1 MASGYVTS
9 DGKDLD
15 SRYLG
20 ITAKAASAETADSVS
35 GSSVSK
41 VAGIAEANSVSINVS
56 NKNAG
61 GTTSTATYTVPKRGL
76 VQITCSGASGGSA
89 GTVSGKVYRNNS
101 ALFTFSNSSLS
112 YKVNRIDA
120 ANTVY
125 KVQFSNNSW
134 NNNTAKISGALVPLS
149 LTAI

>member
-20 ITAKAASAETADSVS
+20 INAKAVSAKTADSVS

-41 VAGIAEANSVSINVS
+41 VTGIAEVNSVSINVTQKTTN
-56 NKNAG
+56 NK
-61 GTTSTATYTVPKRGL
+61 TSTATYTVPKRGL
-76 VQITCSGASGGSA
+76 VQITCSGTSSGSG
-89 GTVSGKVYRNNS
+89 GTVSGNVYRNNS
-101 ALFTFSNSSLS
+101 ALFTFSNESQS

-125 KVQFSNNSW
+125 KVTFTNNSW
-134 NNNTAKISGALVPLS
+134 NSNTAKISGALIPLS
-149 LTAI
+149 LAAI

>member
-1 MASGYVTS
+1 MVSGYVTS

-20 ITAKAASAETADSVS
+20 IKAKAASAKMADSVS

-41 VAGIAEANSVSINVS
+41 VVGIAEANSVNINVS
-56 NKNAG
+56 NKAG
-61 GTTSTATYTVPKRGL
+61 TATATYTITKRGL
-76 VQITCSGASGGSA
+76 TQITCTGTSGGA
-89 GTVSGKVYRNNS
+89 GTGCSGGVYRN
-101 ALFTFSNSSLS
+101 SSLLCSFNDSTKS
-112 YKVNRIDA
+112 YTVARVDP

-125 KVQFSNNSW
+125 KVQFRNPSW
-134 NNNTAKISGALVPLS
+134 ANNTAKISGSLIPLG